1 MADRQTDPPADA
13 RSMQLGQCRHQAHS
27 PCSPSPPSPSSKR
40 LTLSL
45 AAGSPD
51 VTAARRPRHR
61 GAPLQQAQS
70 RSAGSCV
77 RPGASCRAGGEE
89 RGARCAVRA
98 AAAGRRWAGARGQVR
113 GWAPLS
119 LGPPEALQES
129 GADTRVPP
137 GVGRAPGWVGT
148 VSLQGPGCSDST
160 SRADIPARSVPGGR
174 EGNRGSGGLRE
185 QLAPGTAR

>member
-1 MADRQTDPPADA
+1 MLSVPTVPFLQAPYAKPGGRQPRRHCRAPPA
-13 RSMQLGQCRHQAHS
+13 
-27 PCSPSPPSPSSKR
+27 SSR
-40 LTLSL
+40 RAA
-45 AAGSPD
+45 AAGAEPKRWQLR
-51 VTAARRPRHR
+51 APRRE
-61 GAPLQQAQS
+61 L
-70 RSAGSCV
+70 
-77 RPGASCRAGGEE
+77 PGGW
-89 RGARCAVRA
+89 RGARCAVRG
-98 AAAGRRWAGARGQVR
+98 AGCGCRRRWAGARGQVR